1 MSTRKLRM
9 QNNYSLTAIE
19 NMDETPLW
27 MDMPGDTTI
36 ARTGVNQFLG
46 QELNQFLCLQVGMR
60 KISLLCVWQRWLV
73 GKS

>member
-9 QNNYSLTAIE
+9 QNNYSLTATG
-19 NMDETPLW
+19 NMDETLLW

-36 ARTGVNQFLG
+36 ARTGVKSVPLLTSG
-46 QELNQFLCLQVGMR
+46 HE
-60 KISLLCVWQRWLV
+60 KIGLLYVWQRWLV